1 MMFSNDDLTPLD
13 VSTPLNAALMLGK
26 AGGMTGGLIDEENHG
41 ETRESIRESQPL
53 VEADLQ
59 QDPRTYI
66 VVGSPHS

>member
-1 MMFSNDDLTPLD
+1 MIMSNGDVTPVD
-13 VSTPLNAALMLGK
+13 VSTPLNAAQMLAK
-26 AGGMTGGLIDEENHG
+26 GGEISGVLDDENHG
-41 ETRESIRESQPL
+41 ETHESVRGSQPL

>member
-1 MMFSNDDLTPLD
+1 MMFSNGDLTPLD

-26 AGGMTGGLIDEENHG
+26 AGDMTGGLIDEENHA

-53 VEADLQ
+53 VEVDLQ